1 MIHLISEI
9 SKFNPH
15 LTRTE
20 NRERERKR
28 ESVITRSQSEDEAFD
43 NERIEVFDSTNLDP
57 ALKTI
62 SPEQGPISA
71 SRRLETI

>member
-20 NRERERKR
+20 NRERER

-43 NERIEVFDSTNLDP
+43 NERIEIFDSTNLDP
-57 ALKTI
+57 VLKTI

-71 SRRLETI
+71 PRRLETI

>member
-20 NRERERKR
+20 NREREREK

-43 NERIEVFDSTNLDP
+43 NERIEIFDST
-57 ALKTI
+57 
-62 SPEQGPISA
+62 SP
-71 SRRLETI
+71 

>member
-20 NRERERKR
+20 NQERER

-71 SRRLETI
+71 PRRLETI